1 MFVELILLSV
11 IIGLIRGGKLSRFKD
26 INFKKMWLFILALVI
41 QYFLVSINL
50 IEEFHYFD
58 KIAVYIKQCII
69 ISYVLL
75 FIGIIVNLRY
85 KSLWPVL
92 AGSVL
97 NFIVLAANSWK
108 LPIIEEGLE
117 LIGLDTLLPLY
128 TPIVEG
134 TKLPIL
140 GDIIIVS
147 KPYPF
152 PRIFSIG
159 DIIICIGLVILIQEI
174 MLTERGNNNIK
185 FNYLGRY

>member
-1 MFVELILLSV
+1 MFIELILLSV

-41 QYFLVSINL
+41 QYFLVSKNL

-58 KIAVYIKQCII
+58 KIDIYIKQLII

-85 KSLWPVL
+85 KSLWSVL
-92 AGSVL
+92 TGSVL
-97 NFIVLAANSWK
+97 NFIVLVANNWK
-108 LPIIEEGLE
+108 LPILEEGLE
-117 LIGLDTLLPLY
+117 LVGLDTLLPLY
-128 TPIVEG
+128 TQIVEG
-134 TKLPIL
+134 TKFPIL
-140 GDIIIVS
+140 GGIIIVS

-159 DIIICIGLVILIQEI
+159 DLIISLGLFILIQEI
-174 MLTERGNNNIK
+174 MLSDRGNSNIR
-185 FNYLGRY
+185 FNYFR